1 MAKTILTK
9 HFTLEE
15 FSHSSTAKARG
26 IDNTVPKQ
34 LVPALRNLCERVL
47 EPLRERVK
55 EPVII
60 SSGYRCPALN
70 KAVGGTNTSQHMKG
84 EACDIYMEDK
94 TKLRKWFAIL
104 LDGDFDHYQNL
115 NLIKSRVCG
124 KYSTDCVSRE
134 VLIIMFDNNICSHEQ
149 RPA

>member
-15 FSHSSTAKARG
+15 FSFSSTAKSRG
-26 IDNTVPKQ
+26 INNTVPLQ
-34 LVPALRNLCERVL
+34 YIPSLRNLCEVVL
-47 EPLRERVK
+47 EPLREQVK

-70 KAVGGTNTSQHMKG
+70 KAVGGTNTSQHMNG

-94 TKLRKWFAIL
+94 EKLRKWFAIL
-104 LDGDFDHYQNL
+104 MDGDFDQLIFERNRRTGHCWIHVSCKPDTSL
-115 NLIKSRVCG
+115 NRHQVIYG
-124 KYSTDCVSRE
+124 
-134 VLIIMFDNNICSHEQ
+134 
-149 RPA
+149 

>member
-70 KAVGGTNTSQHMKG
+70 RAVGGSNTSQHMKG
-84 EACDIYMEDK
+84 EACDIYVEDVE
-94 TKLRKWFAIL
+94 KLRKWFAIL
-104 LDGDFDHYQNL
+104 MDGDFDQ
-115 NLIKSRVCG
+115 LIFERVLKSDSC
-124 KYSTDCVSRE
+124 
-134 VLIIMFDNNICSHEQ
+134 LIYVN
-149 RPA
+149 

>member
-1 MAKTILTK
+1 MAKTILTN

-15 FSHSSTAKARG
+15 FSFSSTAKSRG
-26 IDNTVPKQ
+26 INNTVPLQ
-34 LVPALRNLCERVL
+34 FIPSLRNLCEKVL

-70 KAVGGTNTSQHMKG
+70 RAVGGSNTSQHMKG

-94 TKLRKWFAIL
+94 EKLRKWFAIL
-104 LDGDFDHYQNL
+104 MDGDFDQ
-115 NLIKSRVCG
+115 LIFERNRRTGHCWIH
-124 KYSTDCVSRE
+124 VSCKVNAEENRHQ
-134 VLIIMFDNNICSHEQ
+134 VIYG
-149 RPA
+149 

>member
-1 MAKTILTK
+1 MKLTK

-15 FSHSSTAKARG
+15 FTRSSTAKARG
-26 IDNTVPKQ
+26 IDNTVPEK
-34 LVPALRNLCERVL
+34 LIPALRNLCETVL
-47 EPLRERVK
+47 EPLREQAK

-104 LDGDFDHYQNL
+104 LDGDFDQLIFERNRRTDRCWIHVSCKPDTSL
-115 NLIKSRVCG
+115 NRHQVIYG
-124 KYSTDCVSRE
+124 
-134 VLIIMFDNNICSHEQ
+134 
-149 RPA
+149 

>member
-94 TKLRKWFAIL
+94 EKLRKWFAIL
-104 LDGDFDHYQNL
+104 LDGDFDQLIFERNRRTDRCWIHVSCKPDTSL
-115 NLIKSRVCG
+115 NRHQVIYG
-124 KYSTDCVSRE
+124 
-134 VLIIMFDNNICSHEQ
+134 
-149 RPA
+149 

>member
-70 KAVGGTNTSQHMKG
+70 KAVGGKNTSQHMKG

-94 TKLRKWFAIL
+94 KKLRKWFAIL
-104 LDGDFDHYQNL
+104 MDGDFDQLIFERNRRTGHCWIHVSCKLDTSL
-115 NLIKSRVCG
+115 NRHQVIYG
-124 KYSTDCVSRE
+124 
-134 VLIIMFDNNICSHEQ
+134 
-149 RPA
+149 

>member
-104 LDGDFDHYQNL
+104 LDGDFDQLIFERNRRTDRCWIHVSCKPDTSL
-115 NLIKSRVCG
+115 NRHQVIYG
-124 KYSTDCVSRE
+124 
-134 VLIIMFDNNICSHEQ
+134 
-149 RPA
+149 

>member
-94 TKLRKWFAIL
+94 EKLRKWFAIL
-104 LDGDFDHYQNL
+104 MDGDFDQLIFERNRRTDRCWIHVSCKPDTSL
-115 NLIKSRVCG
+115 NRHQVIYG
-124 KYSTDCVSRE
+124 
-134 VLIIMFDNNICSHEQ
+134 
-149 RPA
+149 

>member
-15 FSHSSTAKARG
+15 FSFSSTAKSRG
-26 IDNTVPKQ
+26 INNTVPLQ
-34 LVPALRNLCERVL
+34 YIPSLRNLCEVVL
-47 EPLRERVK
+47 EPLREQVK

-94 TKLRKWFAIL
+94 EKLRKWFAIL
-104 LDGDFDHYQNL
+104 MDGDFDQLISERNRRTGHCWIHVSCKPDTSL
-115 NLIKSRVCG
+115 NRHQVIYG
-124 KYSTDCVSRE
+124 
-134 VLIIMFDNNICSHEQ
+134 
-149 RPA
+149 

>member
-104 LDGDFDHYQNL
+104 LDGDFDQLIFERNRRTDRCWIHVSCKQDTSL
-115 NLIKSRVCG
+115 NRHQVIYG
-124 KYSTDCVSRE
+124 
-134 VLIIMFDNNICSHEQ
+134 
-149 RPA
+149 

>member
-70 KAVGGTNTSQHMKG
+70 RAVGGSNTSQHMKG
-84 EACDIYMEDK
+84 EACDIYVEDVE
-94 TKLRKWFAIL
+94 KLRKWFAIL
-104 LDGDFDHYQNL
+104 MDGDFDQLIFERNRRTGHCWIHVSCKPDTSL
-115 NLIKSRVCG
+115 NRHQVIYG
-124 KYSTDCVSRE
+124 
-134 VLIIMFDNNICSHEQ
+134 
-149 RPA
+149 

>member
-55 EPVII
+55 EPVMI

-70 KAVGGTNTSQHMKG
+70 KAVGGTNASQHMKG

-104 LDGDFDHYQNL
+104 LDGDFDQLIFERNRRTDRCWIHVSCKPDTSL
-115 NLIKSRVCG
+115 NRHQVIYG
-124 KYSTDCVSRE
+124 
-134 VLIIMFDNNICSHEQ
+134 
-149 RPA
+149 

>member
-15 FSHSSTAKARG
+15 FSFSSTAKSRG
-26 IDNTVPKQ
+26 INNTVPLQ
-34 LVPALRNLCERVL
+34 FIPSLRNLCEKVL

-70 KAVGGTNTSQHMKG
+70 RAVGGSNTSQHMKG

-94 TKLRKWFAIL
+94 EKLRKWFAIL
-104 LDGDFDHYQNL
+104 MDGDFDQ
-115 NLIKSRVCG
+115 LIFERNRRTGHCWIH
-124 KYSTDCVSRE
+124 VSCKVNAEENRHQ
-134 VLIIMFDNNICSHEQ
+134 VIYG
-149 RPA
+149 

>member
-15 FSHSSTAKARG
+15 FSFSSNAKSRG
-26 IDNTVPKQ
+26 INNTVPLQ
-34 LVPALRNLCERVL
+34 FIPSLRNLCEKVL
-47 EPLRERVK
+47 EPLREQVK

-104 LDGDFDHYQNL
+104 LDGDFDQLIFERNRRTDRCWIHVSCKPDTSL
-115 NLIKSRVCG
+115 NRHQVIYG
-124 KYSTDCVSRE
+124 
-134 VLIIMFDNNICSHEQ
+134 
-149 RPA
+149 

>member
-15 FSHSSTAKARG
+15 FSFSSTAKSRG
-26 IDNTVPKQ
+26 INNTVPLQ
-34 LVPALRNLCERVL
+34 FIPSLRNLCEKVL

-104 LDGDFDHYQNL
+104 LDGDFDQLIFERNRRTDRCWIHVSCKQDTSL
-115 NLIKSRVCG
+115 NRHQVIYG
-124 KYSTDCVSRE
+124 
-134 VLIIMFDNNICSHEQ
+134 
-149 RPA
+149 

>member
-15 FSHSSTAKARG
+15 FSFSSTAKSRG
-26 IDNTVPKQ
+26 INNTVPLQ
-34 LVPALRNLCERVL
+34 YIPSLRNLCEVVL
-47 EPLRERVK
+47 EPLREQVK

-94 TKLRKWFAIL
+94 EKLRKWFAIL
-104 LDGDFDHYQNL
+104 MDGDFDQLIFERNRRTGHCWIHVSCKPDTSL
-115 NLIKSRVCG
+115 NRHQVIYG
-124 KYSTDCVSRE
+124 
-134 VLIIMFDNNICSHEQ
+134 
-149 RPA
+149 

>member
-15 FSHSSTAKARG
+15 FTRSSTAKARG

-70 KAVGGTNTSQHMKG
+70 RAVGGSNTSQHMKG

-94 TKLRKWFAIL
+94 EKLRKWFAIL
-104 LDGDFDHYQNL
+104 MDGDFDQLIFERNRRTEHCWIHVSCKPDTSL
-115 NLIKSRVCG
+115 NRHQVIYG
-124 KYSTDCVSRE
+124 
-134 VLIIMFDNNICSHEQ
+134 
-149 RPA
+149 